1 MCVVFSTMWLLCPK
15 LVETS
20 LSHFSRQSLQQVVL
34 SSNFGR
40 DVNNTNGATTEPTNH
55 LPHNQ
60 KQNSQPNKD
69 RNTQR
74 KKNKRSTL
82 QEMSTTS
89 AEQPLNRPGNYLIN
103 KKTNQTNNGTNNR
116 KQPNLKEMS
125 TTPTE
130 RPPTWQPTP
139 LENLI
144 WREEMKQNNLK
155 SHPLLLI
162 IWKAGLHFSFDVLLS
177 WTDQGSR
184 AHKCIC

>member
-1 MCVVFSTMWLLCPK
+1 MQYNIGASVPTQYDREMVWHMCVVFSTMWLLCPK

-40 DVNNTNGATTEPTNH
+40 DVNNTSGATTEPTNH

-103 KKTNQTNNGTNNR
+103 KKQTKQTMEQTTVNN
-116 KQPNLKEMS
+116 
-125 TTPTE
+125 
-130 RPPTWQPTP
+130 
-139 LENLI
+139 
-144 WREEMKQNNLK
+144 
-155 SHPLLLI
+155 H
-162 IWKAGLHFSFDVLLS
+162 A
-177 WTDQGSR
+177 
-184 AHKCIC
+184 